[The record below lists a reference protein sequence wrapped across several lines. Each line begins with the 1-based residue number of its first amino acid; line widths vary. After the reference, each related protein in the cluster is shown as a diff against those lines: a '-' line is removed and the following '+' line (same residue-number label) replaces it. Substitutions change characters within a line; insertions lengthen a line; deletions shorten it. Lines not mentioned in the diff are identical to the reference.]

1 MTSEPIVFIVD
12 DDPAARDSVAA
23 LVKSKGLQVRT
34 FASGEEFLAALD
46 PSLFGCVVADVR
58 MTGISGLEL
67 QAALNARKI
76 ALPVIIIT
84 GFGDI
89 PTAVRAMKAGASTF
103 LEKPCRAEELWASIQ
118 KALHDAAHSLEAED
132 RASQAQAR
140 LALLTPEERQVLRL
154 MLAGK
159 TNKAIAVELD
169 FGLRTIELRRS
180 NIMRKMQADTFA
192 DLVRLIVQA
201 GEPDN
206 PAGAT
211 HRPMHSV

>member
-1 MTSEPIVFIVD
+1 MTTEPIVFIVD

-23 LVKSKGLQVRT
+23 LVKSKGVQVRVYS
-34 FASGEEFLAALD
+34 SGEDFLASLD
-46 PSLFGCVVADVR
+46 ARLFGCVVADVR

-67 QAALNARKI
+67 QSALNDRKVP
-76 ALPVIIIT
+76 LPVIIIT

-118 KALHDAAHSLEAED
+118 KALRDSADIHQSED
-132 RASQAQAR
+132 RASQARAR
-140 LALLTPEERQVLRL
+140 LATLSLEERQVMRL

-159 TNKAIAVELD
+159 TNKMIALELD
-169 FGLRTIELRRS
+169 FGLRTIELRRA

-192 DLVRLIVQA
+192 DLVRLILLA
-201 GEPDN
+201 GEHES
-206 PAGAT
+206 PADAASEAT
-211 HRPMHSV
+211 GCS

>member
-1 MTSEPIVFIVD
+1 MATEPIVFIVD

-23 LVKSKGLQVRT
+23 LVKSKGVAVHT
-34 FASGEEFLAALD
+34 FSSGEEFLAALD
-46 PSLFGCVVADVR
+46 PSLHGCVVADVR

-67 QAALNARKI
+67 QTALAARKI
-76 ALPVIIIT
+76 SLPVIIIT

-118 KALHDAAHSLEAED
+118 KALYDAAQTQASED
-132 RASQAQAR
+132 RAQQAQSR
-140 LALLTPEERQVLRL
+140 LAKLSHEERAVMRL

-169 FGLRTIELRRS
+169 FGLRTIELRRA

-192 DLVRLIVQA
+192 DLVRLVMLA
-201 GEPDN
+201 GWPQGTSGGVSQ
-206 PAGAT
+206 PS
-211 HRPMHSV
+211 HSV